1 MKICIV
7 SSADIEPGPG
17 STYYYRASYLSR
29 SNGIFVIM
37 PKGRRISGDVKCA
50 KIYRVS
56 CSTKT
61 PVGHLIFAVVA
72 LLKAIRLHHHYRFD
86 VFYPMVGYP
95 SILVLP
101 LMKFVT
107 RTFWVSDFV
116 TLPTQELE
124 FWIWRHNSYLARL
137 FYVFMLRI
145 IRIVFRITL
154 RRADLTL
161 ALSDP
166 IKADL
171 ILNYNVDPNKI
182 LVVPDGVELENF
194 KPLGGQRQDA
204 DFKLVYVG
212 SISKLRCIDTL
223 ILALKY
229 VTSEIPNARLILAG
243 PVPEGEVK
251 EFKKL
256 IQRACLEGNVEWQGR
271 IPHTDVPKLLDECD
285 IAFSLL
291 QPLAS
296 YEASSPSKVFEYLA
310 MGKVV
315 IASDILAH
323 RNIIKDKW
331 NGLLVKSGDPEDLAK
346 AIKRVYMDKRLKVKL
361 ESNARDSIREYDWQN
376 LNEKIEANIKER
388 LEKTQKLR
396 GK

>member
-7 SSADIEPGPG
+7 SNADIEPGPG

-37 PKGRRISGDVKCA
+37 PKGRKISGDVKCA
-50 KIYRVS
+50 KIYRIS

-86 VFYPMVGYP
+86 IFYPMVGYP

-124 FWIWRHNSYLARL
+124 FWIWRHNSYLTRL

-145 IRIVFRITL
+145 THIVFKITL

-161 ALSDP
+161 ALSDA
-166 IKADL
+166 IKTDL
-171 ILNYNVDPNKI
+171 MLNYNVDPEKI
-182 LVVPDGVELENF
+182 LVVPNGVELENF
-194 KPLGGQRQDA
+194 KPLGGQRQHA

-229 VTSEIPNARLILAG
+229 VIGEIPNARLILAG
-243 PVPEGEVK
+243 PVLEGEAN

-256 IQRACLEGNVEWQGR
+256 IQSACLEGNVDWQGR
-271 IPHTDVPKLLDECD
+271 IPHTDVPKFLDECD

-310 MGKVV
+310 MSKVV
-315 IASDILAH
+315 VASDILAH
-323 RNIIKDKW
+323 RNIIKDGW

-376 LNEKIEANIKER
+376 LNEKIEAKIKER
-388 LEKTQKLR
+388 LEKTRKLR